1 MATMHSRPGVAK
13 TLEIS
18 HMQNSYGQFIVTKV
32 KLPFVGYP
40 DKTVT
45 ITLTEDTMDDLIKL
59 LNKLIG
65 VTTTLT

>member
-1 MATMHSRPGVAK
+1 MATLNSRKGIAR

-18 HMQNSYGQFIVTKV
+18 HMQNTYGQFTTTTV
-32 KLPFVGYP
+32 KLPFIGYP

-45 ITLTEDTMDDLIKL
+45 MALTEDTLDDLIKL
-59 LNKLIG
+59 LARTIG